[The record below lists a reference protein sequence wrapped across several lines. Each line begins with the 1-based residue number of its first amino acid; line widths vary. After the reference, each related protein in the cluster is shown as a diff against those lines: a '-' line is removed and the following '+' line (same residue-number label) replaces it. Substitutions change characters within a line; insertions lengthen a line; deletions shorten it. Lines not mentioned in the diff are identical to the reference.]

1 MFNFIEDDL
10 RSNRAGQISTRQQ
23 EWLVQLA
30 RTTSRW
36 GGATLWVGLVFMI
49 FFVFLILALFMIN
62 DGTRKLLLSASP
74 MLAAALC
81 FVLLAIILF
90 SLLGRGIA
98 QKRAAE
104 LAKAE
109 LLTAQGAAKFGE
121 THNPKWGK
129 GYYLEIG
136 ETHFAIDARNS
147 FEEGVRYRVY
157 YGRVP
162 TGNLILSYEKISHGA
177 EV

>member
-10 RSNRAGQISTRQQ
+10 RSNRAGQISARQQ
-23 EWLVQLA
+23 QWLTQLG

-36 GGATLWVGLVFMI
+36 GGTTLWVGLVFMI
-49 FFVFLILALFMIN
+49 FFVFLILALFMMN
-62 DGTRKLLLSASP
+62 ADTRKLLISASP

-81 FVLLAIILF
+81 FVLLAILLF
-90 SLLGRGIA
+90 SLLSRGIV

-104 LAKAE
+104 LVRAE
-109 LLTAQGAAKFGE
+109 LLTAEGAAKLGE

-136 ETHFAIDARNS
+136 EIRFAIDARNN
-147 FEEGVRYRVY
+147 FEEGERYRVY
-157 YGRVP
+157 YGRIP
-162 TGNLILSYEKISHGA
+162 TGNLILSYEKVS
-177 EV
+177 